1 MAVVDQEG
9 NILKL
14 DFPPC
19 SRYISLPM
27 SQNKLNIMS
36 VVGARPNFMKIAP
49 FVRELQR
56 FPDHFAHTLVHTGQH
71 YDASMSDAFFQQLN
85 IPKPDV
91 DLEIGSGSHAEQVG
105 KTMIAFEKVVRER
118 KPDWIMVVGD
128 VNATCA
134 CSITSKKEHVKLAHI
149 ESGLRSFDL
158 DMPEEIN
165 RMVTDRLADILFTT
179 DELAD
184 ANLLK
189 EGASPDRIKR
199 VGNIM
204 IDSLEQQRVI
214 AAALNPDAL
223 CAAYA
228 LPGALHPNPPIR
240 DNRFSTITLHRPSN
254 VDDKDIL
261 GELVAFLTTDVAPVL
276 PLIWPVHPRTRKQLE
291 CFGLWDTLRKCPG
304 VILTQ
309 PLGYHEML
317 RLTMGSKVML
327 TDSGGLQEE
336 CCVLGTPCL
345 TLRWNTERPVTLR
358 EHGGASVLVG
368 NDIQKIR
375 TEFRE
380 AVILPRAEHRPPLW
394 DGHTAERIVACF
406 KELL

>member
-1 MAVVDQEG
+1 M
-9 NILKL
+9 L
-14 DFPPC
+14 DFCLRDGYMYP
-19 SRYISLPM
+19 LM
-27 SQNKLNIMS
+27 SHQKLKIMS

-49 FVRELQR
+49 LVRQLER
-56 FPDHFAHTLVHTGQH
+56 FPDDFAHTLVHTGQH
-71 YDASMSDAFFQQLN
+71 YDACMSDAFFKALN
-85 IPKPDV
+85 IPQPDV

-105 KTMIAFEKVVRER
+105 KTMIAFEKVVQER
-118 KPDWIMVVGD
+118 RPDWIVVVGD

-134 CSITSKKEHVKLAHI
+134 CAITAKKEHVKLAHI
-149 ESGLRSFDL
+149 EAGLRSHDL

-165 RMVTDRLADILFTT
+165 RMVTDRLSDLLFTT

-189 EGASPDRIKR
+189 EGVPADRIKR

-204 IDSLEQQRVI
+204 IDSLEEQRLT
-214 AAALNPDAL
+214 AAALNLDAL
-223 CAAYA
+223 CAAQA
-228 LPGALHPNPPIR
+228 LPDAHHPHPPLR
-240 DNRFSTITLHRPSN
+240 DNRYSTITLHRPSN
-254 VDDKDIL
+254 VDDPDIL
-261 GELVAFLTTDVAPVL
+261 GPLVDFLTTDVAPVL

-291 CFGLWDTLRKCPG
+291 AFGLWKTLRECPG

-317 RLTMGSKVML
+317 RLTMGARVML

-358 EHGGASVLVG
+358 EHGGASILVG

-375 TEFRE
+375 AAFRDV
-380 AVILPRAEHRPPLW
+380 ATLPRREHRPLLW
-394 DGHTAERIVACF
+394 DGHTAERIVSCF
-406 KELL
+406 KEIKPSGNL

>member
-1 MAVVDQEG
+1 
-9 NILKL
+9 
-14 DFPPC
+14 
-19 SRYISLPM
+19 M
-27 SQNKLNIMS
+27 SI
-36 VVGARPNFMKIAP
+36 VGARPNFMKIAP
-49 FVRELQR
+49 FVREIER
-56 FPDHFAHTLVHTGQH
+56 FPAHFQHTLIHTGQH
-71 YDASMSDAFFQQLN
+71 YDVSMSEAFFKALN

-105 KTMIAFEKVVRER
+105 KTMIAFEKIVRDR
-118 KPDWIMVVGD
+118 KPDWIIVVGD

-134 CSITSKKEHVKLAHI
+134 ASITAKKEHVKLAHI
-149 ESGLRSFDL
+149 ESGLRSLDL

-165 RMVTDRLADILFTT
+165 RMVTDRLSDLLFTT

-189 EGASPDRIKR
+189 EGVPPDRIKR

-204 IDSLEQQRVI
+204 IDSLEQQRLV
-214 AAALNPDAL
+214 AAGFNLNAI
-223 CAAYA
+223 CTASA
-228 LPGALHPNPPIR
+228 LPGAIHPNPPLA

-261 GELVAFLTTDVAPVL
+261 GGLVDFLTTEVAPVL

-291 CFGLWDTLRKCPG
+291 QFGFWNRLQNCPG

-309 PLGYHEML
+309 PLGYHQML
-317 RLTMGSKVML
+317 RLTMGAKVML

-358 EHGGASVLVG
+358 EHGGVSVLVG

-380 AVILPRAEHRPPLW
+380 AATLPRAVHRPPLW
-394 DGHTAERIVACF
+394 DGHTAERIVACLR
-406 KELL
+406 E

>member
-1 MAVVDQEG
+1 MSHRKLK
-9 NILKL
+9 IL
-14 DFPPC
+14 
-19 SRYISLPM
+19 
-27 SQNKLNIMS
+27 S

-49 FVRELQR
+49 FVRQLER
-56 FPDHFAHTLVHTGQH
+56 FPDDFAHTLVHTGQH
-71 YDASMSDAFFQQLN
+71 YDASMSESFFRDLK
-85 IPKPDV
+85 IPHPDV

-105 KTMIAFEKVVRER
+105 KTMIAFEKVVRDHR
-118 KPDWIMVVGD
+118 PDWIVVVGD

-134 CSITSKKEHVKLAHI
+134 CSITAKKEHIQLAHI

-165 RMVTDRLADILFTT
+165 RMVTDRLSDLLFTT

-189 EGASPDRIKR
+189 EGVPANRIKR

-204 IDSLEQQRVI
+204 IDSLEEHRLA
-214 AAALNPDAL
+214 AAALHPDL
-223 CAAYA
+223 FCAAQA
-228 LPGALHPNPPIR
+228 IPGSLHPNPPLR
-240 DNRFSTITLHRPSN
+240 DNRYSVITLHRPSN

-276 PLIWPVHPRTRKQLE
+276 PLIWPLHPRTRKQLE
-291 CFGLWDTLRKCPG
+291 GFGFWETLRNCPG

-317 RLTMGSKVML
+317 RLTLGAKVML

-345 TLRWNTERPVTLR
+345 TLRKNTERPVTLR
-358 EHGGASVLVG
+358 EHGGASILVG
-368 NDIQKIR
+368 NDIGTIR
-375 TEFRE
+375 QEFRL
-380 AVILPRAEHRPPLW
+380 AATLPRAQHRPPLW

-406 KELL
+406 RELN